1 MLKKV
6 VEFTDFNDEQGS
18 ETLYFNL
25 TEAEIIRLDAN
36 YEGGLEAVTKVLDPQ
51 ENPQQV
57 LDLFEDVIK
66 ASYGEKSKD
75 GRHFVKDPD
84 AVQNFLHSA
93 AYSALFMELIQDA
106 DAAAAFVNGIM
117 ISTAPKPKKTQ
128 QDL

>member
-6 VEFTDFNDEQGS
+6 VEFTDFNGEQGS
-18 ETLYFNL
+18 DTLYFNL

-36 YEGGLEAVTKVLDPQ
+36 YVGGLAGVTKVLDPK

-57 LDLFEDVIK
+57 LDLFEDVIR

-75 GRHFVKDPD
+75 GRHFMKDPI
-84 AVQNFLHSA
+84 AVQTFFHSA

-117 ISTAPKPKKTQ
+117 ISTAPKPKE
-128 QDL
+128 

>member
-6 VEFTDFNDEQGS
+6 VEFTDFNGEQAS

-36 YEGGLEAVTKVLDPQ
+36 YTGGLEAVTKVLDPK

-57 LDLFEDVIK
+57 LDLFEDVIC

-75 GRHFVKDPD
+75 GRHFLKDPG
-84 AVQNFLHSA
+84 AVKTFLHSA

-106 DAAAAFVNGIM
+106 DAAAAFVKGIM
-117 ISTAPKPKKTQ
+117 VSTAPKK
-128 QDL
+128 